1 MLDEVPL
8 RCAGSSPAGVRCSS
22 FVMASLEIAVEH
34 HQGQTRVIL
43 AGELDIASTESLE
56 RELVAVERNS
66 PGVLVL
72 DLRRVEFIDSTGLR
86 ALIAADERA
95 RSGGRRLAIALGSD
109 AVERL
114 LSVTRLDQRFDVVD
128 DPDSLEA

>member
-1 MLDEVPL
+1 VCGLFARGCKVL
-8 RCAGSSPAGVRCSS
+8 VRRHDIAL
-22 FVMASLEIAVEH
+22 MASLEIAVEQ
-34 HQGQTRVIL
+34 HQGQTRVVL
-43 AGELDIASTESLE
+43 AGELDIASTASLE
-56 RELVAVERNS
+56 RELVAVEGNS

-95 RSGGRRLAIALGSD
+95 RSGGRRLAIVSASD
-109 AVERL
+109 AVGRL

-128 DPDSLEA
+128 HPDSLEA

>member
-1 MLDEVPL
+1 
-8 RCAGSSPAGVRCSS
+8 
-22 FVMASLEIAVEH
+22 MAALEIAVEQH
-34 HQGQTRVIL
+34 EAQTRVVL
-43 AGELDIASTESLE
+43 AGELDIASTDRLE
-56 RELVAVERNS
+56 RELAAVEGNS

-95 RSGGRRLAIALGSD
+95 RSDGRRLALVSGSD

-114 LSVTRLDQRFDVVD
+114 LSVTRLDQRLEVVD
-128 DPDSLEA
+128 APDSLQA